1 MDLKKTIGRI
11 GKNVLLQQATS
22 KILPMESDTP
32 KPGRKAKIGG
42 ILAVIAAIAGALS
55 QYLGS

>member
-32 KPGRKAKIGG
+32 KLGRKTKIGG

-55 QYLGS
+55 QYLGG